1 MFKAQQF
8 HANFLKLNII
18 KISIDAILECILVT
32 LSSALSAHGPINDG
46 DKAMRAGLTFSHMGF
61 FVADIAKQE
70 DFYSR
75 VLEFTVTDRGQLLSP
90 AGPVD
95 LVFLSRDPDEH
106 HQIVMTSGRPVT
118 VPFNVIN
125 QISLKADSLATLKEM
140 HRRVAAEDT
149 SDLTSVTHGN
159 ALSIYFR
166 DPEGNRLELYV
177 DLPWY
182 VDQPLRVPVDLSRT
196 DAAIMATAEAHARS
210 LPGFRPRSE
219 WRAEMA
225 RRMGLA

>member
-1 MFKAQQF
+1 MR
-8 HANFLKLNII
+8 LLCR
-18 KISIDAILECILVT
+18 ET
-32 LSSALSAHGPINDG
+32 PLS
-46 DKAMRAGLTFSHMGF
+46 R
-61 FVADIAKQE
+61 
-70 DFYSR
+70 
-75 VLEFTVTDRGQLLSP
+75 EFTVTDRGQFPSP

-125 QISLKADSLATLKEM
+125 QISLKAESLATLKAM

-196 DAAIMATAEAHARS
+196 DDAIMATAEAHARS